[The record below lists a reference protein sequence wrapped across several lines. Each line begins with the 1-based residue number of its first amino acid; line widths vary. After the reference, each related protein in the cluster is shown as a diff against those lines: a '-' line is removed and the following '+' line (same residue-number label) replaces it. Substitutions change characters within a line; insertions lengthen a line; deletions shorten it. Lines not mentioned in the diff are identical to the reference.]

1 MNAVVVKRN
10 RRGVLAML
18 LAVGLFSFMDA
29 GLKRLSAYY
38 PAAEV
43 AALRALASL
52 PLVTLWVL
60 ATVGVKSLFA
70 IRWPLHLLRGVLAV
84 LMMVGFSY
92 SLRTLALSTAYSLFF
107 VAPLMITA
115 LSGPMLGERVGRAR
129 WLAVA
134 VGGIGVLVVLRP
146 STDGMLGLAGFA
158 VIGAAAAYSLSA
170 VMVRVISRSDSS
182 QALVFWMLAMM
193 AAGSTALAL
202 PYWLPLRDTD
212 LWLVAGIGVAG
223 ALAQYAITEA
233 FRLTEASQIA
243 PLEYTALAWGIGL
256 DGLIWQVWPDALT
269 LLGAA
274 IIVASGVYLLRHER
288 VHLEAEHP

>member
-60 ATVGVKSLFA
+60 ATVRVKTLFA

-92 SLRTLALSTAYSLFF
+92 SLQTLALSTAYSLFF

-182 QALVFWMLAMM
+182 QALMFWMLAMM

-202 PYWLPLRDTD
+202 PHWLPLRDTD
-212 LWLVAGIGVAG
+212 LWLVAGIGVVG

-256 DGLIWQVWPDALT
+256 DVLIWQVWPDLVT